1 VPFGCLAAALAFGT
15 DTKMGNWLRARAAD
29 RQTRRGGAVA
39 APAPAPAVT
48 GTDPQELSEG
58 ETTAS

>member
-1 VPFGCLAAALAFGT
+1 
-15 DTKMGNWLRARAAD
+15 MGNWLTAKAAD
-29 RQTRRGGAVA
+29 RQTRKGRAVA
-39 APAPAPAVT
+39 TAAPAPAVT